1 MDLSLWPGTDC
12 VLIGAGG
19 QFLLS
24 EPDAQRVEE
33 SSVHPYRIEGMLSS
47 GDSAPHEDIFI
58 IFTEKAQSLGAGV
71 RRE

>member
-1 MDLSLWPGTDC
+1 M
-12 VLIGAGG
+12 
-19 QFLLS
+19 S